1 MLASRH
7 LRGSPRHI
15 ESWIFDDVLS
25 RNALVGATY
34 DDIGRIGYQADDG
47 TYWRLVAYTP
57 TLVWEGLGTGG
68 SGGSGDLNYRHVQ
81 MSASATWVI
90 VHNLAK
96 FPSVSIVDSVGDNIV
111 GDVIYDSGNQVTVT
125 FSAAISGEA
134 YLN

>member
-7 LRGSPRHI
+7 LRGSPRRI
-15 ESWIFDDVLS
+15 ESWIFDDILS

-47 TYWRLVAYTP
+47 TYWRLIGINP
-57 TLVWEGLGTGG
+57 LVWEALGT
-68 SGGSGDLNYRHVQ
+68 SSSESGSGDLNYRHVQ
-81 MSASATWVI
+81 MSASTTWVI

-96 FPSVSIVDSVGDNIV
+96 FPSVSIVDSIGDNIV